1 MKNDAV
7 IVFRIPQP
15 LKSLYQR
22 RVEDMTEDLTRHVL
36 STVFGEDSRYW
47 PLEYRGVEPTGTSPI
62 QPVQEALAEQVVEME
77 MPEIITD
84 RDTAE
89 RVSVDEL
96 IKRVKYGTKI
106 D

>member
-62 QPVQEALAEQVVEME
+62 QPLQEALVEQVVEME
-77 MPEIITD
+77 IPEIITD
-84 RDTAE
+84 TDSTD
-89 RVSVDEL
+89 RVSVEEL
-96 IKRVKYGTKI
+96 LKRVRNGK
-106 D
+106 

>member
-1 MKNDAV
+1 MKNNGV

-15 LKSLYQR
+15 LKAMYQE
-22 RVEDMTEDLTRHVL
+22 RVGDMTGDLTKHIL
-36 STVFGEDSRYW
+36 STLFGEDSRYW
-47 PLEYRGVEPTGTSPI
+47 PKDYRGVEPTGISPI

-77 MPEIITD
+77 RPEIITD